1 LNLPLT
7 PDGGAPHAPAMP
19 AISESYPEQPVVE
32 PAVGLDEVV
41 DAFAALS
48 RILVGITARSLSM
61 LDIDLTLSQY
71 RIVVVLAARGPQRTV
86 DLARE
91 LTLHPSTVTRTCDRL
106 IRRGLLHR
114 QHRQLDRRVAWLAL
128 SESGKELIGQVM
140 RRRTAEIRRLIE
152 VVPVDDPGQVAGVL
166 GAIVSAAGDLPETEW
181 WQRWIEST
189 LDERQ
194 G

>member
-1 LNLPLT
+1 
-7 PDGGAPHAPAMP
+7 MP
-19 AISESYPEQPVVE
+19 EKFGLCPEK
-32 PAVGLDEVV
+32 PAVGPTGGMDEVV
-41 DAFAALS
+41 DALAALS

-71 RIVVVLAARGPQRTV
+71 RIVVLLAARGPQRTV

-128 SESGKELIGQVM
+128 SEPGKELIGEVM
-140 RRRTAEIRRLIE
+140 RRRNAEIRRLLDA
-152 VVPVDDPGQVAGVL
+152 VPVDDPGQVAGVL
-166 GAIVSAAGDLPETEW
+166 GAIVAAAGDLPETEW

-189 LDERQ
+189 LDRN
-194 G
+194 